1 MKKQDYYYLGKIV
14 SKYSFKGEILLKL
27 ASRELINLK
36 PKTIFVEIDES
47 LVPYQIKKVSLHK
60 SMLLRIQFVDVAS
73 EYLANQ
79 IIKKKTYIHINDLQR
94 LDEKDFYFEEI
105 IGFEIIDSNHGKI
118 GIVQSINSQTPQTL
132 AMVKNIEGNLVIIPL
147 VNAFIN
153 DINKKEKQI
162 IVNLPEGLLDLN
174 L

>member
-1 MKKQDYYYLGKIV
+1 M
-14 SKYSFKGEILLKL
+14 
-27 ASRELINLK
+27 
-36 PKTIFVEIDES
+36 
-47 LVPYQIKKVSLHK
+47 
-60 SMLLRIQFVDVAS
+60 
-73 EYLANQ
+73 
-79 IIKKKTYIHINDLQR
+79 
-94 LDEKDFYFEEI
+94 
-105 IGFEIIDSNHGKI
+105 
-118 GIVQSINSQTPQTL
+118 QSINSQTPQTL

>member
-1 MKKQDYYYLGKIV
+1 MCSFSL
-14 SKYSFKGEILLKL
+14 SKLKYDLLVVDKT
-27 ASRELINLK
+27 LK

-105 IGFEIIDSNHGKI
+105 IGFEIIDSNLGKI

-162 IVNLPEGLLDLN
+162 IVNLPSIYNYFHLHIVMRRSTN
-174 L
+174 FRTKQ